1 MWVARQRP
9 GPGDLVAAARAG
21 GVRDQRVLDAIAQV
35 PREKFVP
42 AEYAGLAYA
51 DRPIPIPRGQVTS
64 QPSLQALMV
73 AALGLTGREKVLE
86 VGTGYGY
93 QTALLARL
101 AAQVISID
109 VWADLTAQ
117 AERNL
122 AGQGIGN
129 VVVITGDGTRGVP
142 GHAPFDAI
150 IVSAAFPAVP
160 PPLAAQLTDGG
171 RLVQPVGPGGDE
183 EVVLYARAADTLTRV
198 RTLTPASFVRLY
210 GQHGYLPLPRTQED
224 SQEGNR

>member
-1 MWVARQRP
+1 MRGARHRP
-9 GPGDLVAAARAG
+9 GPGDLVAAAWAG
-21 GVRDQRVLDAIAQV
+21 GVHDQRVLDAIAST

-42 AEYAGLAYA
+42 AEYADVAYS

-73 AALGLTGREKVLE
+73 AALRLTGREKVLE

-109 VWADLTAQ
+109 AWADLAAQ

-122 AGQGIGN
+122 AGQGITN
-129 VVVITGDGTRGVP
+129 VIVIAGDGSLGVP

-150 IVSAAFPAVP
+150 IVSAAFPTVP

-183 EVVLYARAADTLTRV
+183 VVVLYERTGDTLTRV
-198 RTLTPASFVRLY
+198 RALTPASFVRLY
-210 GQHGYLPLPRTQED
+210 GQHGYPPET
-224 SQEGNR
+224 